1 MNTEARVPDRGRVV
15 AGVVILA
22 AGVALFLFQLA
33 GRDVDFGTLWPLI
46 VVGVGLTRFVDME
59 NAQRR
64 GHGLLIML
72 VGGWLLINTFEV
84 GGLSYGDTWP
94 LLLILLGLARLFDPT
109 GRGFGVMMILVGCWF
124 QARILNLWDVEFNKV
139 WPILIIV
146 LGISIVWKALTPR
159 REEVSDDGAS

>member
-1 MNTEARVPDRGRVV
+1 MNTMARASDPGRAI
-15 AGVVILA
+15 AGVAILA
-22 AGVALFLFQLA
+22 AGVALLIFQLT
-33 GRDVDFGTLWPLI
+33 GRDLDLGTLWPLI

-109 GRGFGVMMILVGCWF
+109 GRGFGVIMILLGIWF

-146 LGISIVWKALTPR
+146 VGISIVWKAFTAR
-159 REEVSDDGAS
+159 HEEVTDDGTP